1 MRCFDSIF
9 CGKLLTE
16 YMVHM
21 GNREFFAHGV
31 LFISNGVIF
40 LNVYRL
46 IFINEIMFMG
56 NFTNKILITAP

>member
-1 MRCFDSIF
+1 
-9 CGKLLTE
+9 
-16 YMVHM
+16 MVHM